1 MDRATRFGAYLKEN
15 GERPFLF
22 GTHDCVTFASRWIE
36 QECSIVLLD
45 RINEETRYARSPLAY
60 RCASRFEGYR
70 DYVERYLGKAAH
82 PDAGHSRGDIALY
95 AKPGGPV
102 TLGLLGD
109 RLIYSPGK
117 DGLYATGVE
126 NLLLHW
132 SLQCLNS

>member
-1 MDRATRFGAYLKEN
+1 MNVDRAERFGAYLKEY
-15 GERPFLF
+15 GTTPFHF
-22 GTHDCVTFASRWIE
+22 GTHDCVTFAARWIE
-36 QECSIVLLD
+36 QESGIRMLD
-45 RINEETRYARSPLAY
+45 RIKAETRYDSSPLAY

-70 DYVERYLGKAAH
+70 DYVERYCGKAQHA
-82 PDAGHSRGDIALY
+82 DAQHQRGDVGLY

-117 DGLYATGVE
+117 GGLYATGIE

-132 SLQCLNS
+132 RI